1 MVKRVIIG
9 FGILNLLAFLL
20 VFKKPYKKQRYKK
33 YDCAIICGDPANIG
47 GEPSTIMKSWV
58 EMGVTLYKKERIKF
72 LILSGGA
79 VKNEYQEAK
88 IMASYAIS
96 LGVKKEDILIEGQ
109 SRSTYHN
116 LMYSR
121 DIMQINGLKNA
132 LVVTNSWHLR
142 KADHYARKFKLD
154 YAMVS
159 ASAPKSYCWIKVVVL
174 HLGTNIKMYY
184 NLFKGYY

>member
-1 MVKRVIIG
+1 MVKRVIIE
-9 FGILNLLAFLL
+9 
-20 VFKKPYKKQRYKK
+20 QRYKK
-33 YDCAIICGDPANIG
+33 YDCAIICGYPANID
-47 GEPSTIMKSWV
+47 GEPSTIMKSRV
-58 EMGVTLYKKERIKF
+58 EMGVTLYKKDKIKF

-159 ASAPKSYCWIKVVVL
+159 ASAPKSYIFILVPRCRTTTLIQQYDFCWIKVVVL

>member
-1 MVKRVIIG
+1 
-9 FGILNLLAFLL
+9 
-20 VFKKPYKKQRYKK
+20 
-33 YDCAIICGDPANIG
+33 
-47 GEPSTIMKSWV
+47 MKSRV
-58 EMGVTLYKKERIKF
+58 EMGVTLYKKDKIKF

-174 HLGTNIKMYY
+174 HLGTNIKCITIYSKDIINY
-184 NLFKGYY
+184 LFRYLLFSKTSGKPSFISLRRFELINTFLIHFGY